1 MALWKDNAGNK
12 ANPSPFATPS
22 PEPAAPTRFD
32 PPPAV
37 DARPDIV
44 AAQVAPVRAA
54 PREQAKGESLIAP
67 DITIE
72 GRIEGA
78 GHVRIA
84 GRFKGDVDVR
94 GDLTIE
100 TGASVNGSVRAERVV
115 IAGELN
121 GNIESASHVELLQS
135 GSLTGDVKAGSL
147 TVAAGSRMRGQADFG
162 WDDSKSATI
171 VKAHSNGKA
180 AEHGLGT

>member
-12 ANPSPFATPS
+12 SNPSPFATPG
-22 PEPAAPTRFD
+22 PEPAAPARFD
-32 PPPAV
+32 TLPAV
-37 DARPDIV
+37 DARPEV
-44 AAQVAPVRAA
+44 ASIPAA
-54 PREQAKGESLIAP
+54 SPRPAREQARGESLIAP
-67 DITIE
+67 DIAIE

-100 TGASVNGSVRAERVV
+100 TGATVHGSVRAERVV
-115 IAGELN
+115 IAGELI
-121 GNIESASHVELLQS
+121 GNIESASQVELLQS

-162 WDDSKSATI
+162 WDDAKATPI
-171 VKAHSNGKA
+171 VKSNGNGKA